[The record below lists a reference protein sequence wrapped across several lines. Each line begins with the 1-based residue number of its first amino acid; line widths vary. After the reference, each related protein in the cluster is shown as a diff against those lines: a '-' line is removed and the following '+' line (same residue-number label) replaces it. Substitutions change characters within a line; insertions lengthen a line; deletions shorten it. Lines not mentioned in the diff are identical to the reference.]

1 MDETVNMK
9 RSVFNYM
16 REKQYYDYM
25 KADNTYHI
33 LLKDTQNRGFVNGVS
48 GHNYIQQRINPI
60 GKEHIKKAVC
70 KVVFVSVPIHALD
83 DGNSRGMGYMRCNL
97 ARNTVVNGGLS
108 QGYLG
113 GFNLEEVTEQV
124 DVVVPPVTTTA
135 AIINQA
141 SAPAL
146 TAAAN
151 TNTGVVREFD
161 SNGIFGVVANQAAAI
176 PNIQQAQYVTA
187 VAQSTGVKANM
198 FSTPE
203 VLIDNPFGKEIT
215 IEALESNFRTSIDM
229 GNSVGEEFALML
241 EVTLLPNF
249 QENDRLNY

>member
-16 REKQYYDYM
+16 REKQSYDYLT
-25 KADNTYHI
+25 ADNTYHI
-33 LLKDTQNRGFVNGVS
+33 LLKDTDSISYDPVL
-48 GHNYIQQRINPI
+48 GHNFIDQRLEPI
-60 GKEHIKKAVC
+60 GKEHIKKATC
-70 KVVFVSVPIHALD
+70 KVVYASVPKEALD
-83 DGNSRGMGYMRCNL
+83 DGNSRGIGYIRCNL
-97 ARNTVVNGGLS
+97 ARNTIVRGS
-108 QGYLG
+108 RAMGYLG

-124 DVVVPPVTTTA
+124 DVVVPAITTTA

-141 SAPAL
+141 AAPAL
-146 TAAAN
+146 IAAAN

-176 PNIQQAQYVTA
+176 PNIQQATYTTS
-187 VAQSTGVKANM
+187 VAQSTGVKASM

-203 VLIDNPFGKEIT
+203 VLIDNPFGKQIKLD
-215 IEALESNFRTSIDM
+215 IVESNFLTNVDF
-229 GNSVGEEFALML
+229 GTGAGEELAIML
-241 EVTLLPNF
+241 EVKLLPNF